1 VAVLCQYKGI
11 ALNSKVFVGMTMI
24 IGIDPGSRMTGY
36 GIILREGSQLSFVDA
51 GTIRTE
57 TPEMPERLKRIFEGI
72 TRIVGFH
79 GPTEAAVEQVFMASN
94 PDSALKLGQARGAA
108 VAALMMKDV
117 AVAEYT
123 ARQIKQAVV
132 GHGAAEKEQVQM
144 MVCRLLHLQVMP
156 QADAADA
163 LAAAICHAHAS
174 NSMNKLLLA
183 AGAGRGRASMS
194 RGRGRWRL
202 PAE

>member
-1 VAVLCQYKGI
+1 M
-11 ALNSKVFVGMTMI
+11 SMI

-36 GIILREGSQLSFVDA
+36 GIIVCEGNKLSFVDA

-57 TPEMPERLKRIFEGI
+57 TPEIPERMKRIFDGL
-72 TRIVGFH
+72 TRIIQFH
-79 GPTEAAVEQVFMASN
+79 RPNEGAVEQVFMAVN

-108 VAALMMKDV
+108 ITALV
-117 AVAEYT
+117 NQNLSVGEYT
-123 ARQIKQAVV
+123 ARQIKQSVV
-132 GHGAAEKEQVQM
+132 GHGAADKEQVQM
-144 MVCRLLHLQVMP
+144 MVTRLLGLTITP

-163 LAAAICHAHAS
+163 LACAICHAHAS
-174 NSMNKLLLA
+174 TSMNKLLLA

-202 PAE
+202 PAD

>member
-1 VAVLCQYKGI
+1 M
-11 ALNSKVFVGMTMI
+11 SMI

-36 GIILREGSQLSFVDA
+36 GIIVCEGSKLSFVDA

-57 TPEMPERLKRIFEGI
+57 TPEMPERMKRIFDGL
-72 TRIVGFH
+72 TRIIQFH
-79 GPTEAAVEQVFMASN
+79 KPTEAAIEQVFMAVN

-108 VAALMMKDV
+108 ITALV
-117 AVAEYT
+117 NQNLSVGEYT
-123 ARQIKQAVV
+123 ARQIKQSVV
-132 GHGAAEKEQVQM
+132 GHGAADKEQVQM
-144 MVCRLLHLQVMP
+144 MVTRLLGLSITP

-163 LAAAICHAHAS
+163 LACAICHAHAS
-174 NSMNKLLLA
+174 TSMNKLLLA

-202 PAE
+202 PAD